1 MATLDTILNIRV
13 EGTNQM
19 TKLKTAID
27 ATSKELKELKKGAK
41 AAGADQ
47 EKFNAKI
54 ITAETKLKGLRGEL
68 NKGKTDLIKNAKAAG
83 DTSKSYD
90 SLTKQNAALSA
101 SLRKLSDPLGK
112 NRKEFDTLSK
122 KIKTNT
128 DTLKQ
133 MDAQMGRNQRNV
145 GNYKQAIAGVVTA
158 VGAAVIAFK
167 TFQRVLGTFVE
178 FEFQMKQVGVISGAT
193 ADELLVLSDSAKE
206 LGATTAFT
214 AGEVAGLQKE
224 LAKLGFDPTEIEQ
237 MTAAT
242 LDLAFAFG
250 NDLDETATQVGVVLK
265 SFKLEAS
272 ETGRVTDVL
281 AKAFASSALDL
292 QKFSVSF
299 PKVGAIANQVGFS
312 LEGTTALL
320 GALTDAGLEAST
332 AGTSLRSIFLKLA
345 DSNSELS
352 QTLGEGVN
360 SVDTLLPALK
370 DLFDSGIDVE
380 EMLNLTDKRA
390 VTAFATIAS
399 GVDDVSNLNTE
410 LVNAEGTAKEFADV
424 MRDSL
429 KGSLDEASSA
439 ANGFVIN
446 LLEKLA
452 PAITFIVDSVALLF
466 KGLGL
471 LINNFGKV
479 TLAVGAYGVVVAATA
494 IANGT
499 FTASLALTSK
509 SIIKYIKNTRIAAVV
524 TKAFSAALRT
534 NPIGLLVGGLTLA
547 VAALISFNSESKE
560 TVKGLGDINTESL
573 ALSDSLETMGNR
585 YDELTSKTE
594 LSKEEQTELD
604 KIIKDIA
611 KNIPNA
617 VTEVDKYGRALAVN
631 TEKIE
636 EFNKENGKIATLK
649 AEINIKNQTAAL
661 SEQREELERVNK
673 VNEEGNAVYVQN
685 IGLVEKVNGLLQEVT
700 LNTSKSG
707 NVTRTANKLNK
718 EQQLIYQEYIKGL
731 EDGVS
736 AIQKDIELNED
747 IIGSVT
753 GIKTAR
759 QLEQE
764 AIAESILKEEEEAK
778 AKKKKLEQKEKEK
791 QTIIKVRTAYEK
803 LGDAVKA
810 NEDALK
816 KAVTTNGNVE
826 KATEDLRKSKEA
838 LAVVDDKLKKITD
851 GFNESL
857 EEEETSLQQLTKT
870 TEENIALERKR
881 LDILNL
887 VSNESGDIATDRIKQ
902 SLKVAEVE
910 LDSALKI
917 AEASD
922 FVTDAQIQNIQKLRG
937 EVVDY
942 QKTLEG
948 EEIKKTGFLQ
958 DALFGTDEDG
968 EPLTGD
974 DLLQIIGQT
983 LNSTS
988 EILGAFNALQNER
1001 LNTQLGVIEAN
1012 SNAEVEAFK
1021 QSAEFEI
1028 LTDEERTAKI
1038 EQIQKKHDDEMLKLK
1053 IAQFKSDQ
1061 NVQIAQATISGATAV
1076 MNILR
1081 GEATGNVIA
1090 DAIIKGIL
1098 IATTVGT
1105 TALQIATIKAQAPPT
1120 AEFGGVMDD
1129 SFFAKGGMVH
1139 GNSHAQGGVKFG
1151 VGGRVA
1157 ELEGGEAVINK
1168 RSTAMFKP
1176 MLSQMNVAGGGKKFA
1191 DGGMVFGSDSLS
1203 DDSGLIDGLV
1213 GALNNQQVLLV
1224 ESDVTNS
1231 QRNVKNIQSRIT
1243 F

>member
-1 MATLDTILNIRV
+1 MATLNTILNIRV
-13 EGTNQM
+13 EGTDSM
-19 TKLKTAID
+19 VKLKTAID
-27 ATSKELKELKKGAK
+27 STSKELKELKKGAK

-68 NKGKTDLIKNAKAAG
+68 NKGKSDLIKNAKAAG
-83 DTSKSYD
+83 DASKSYD

-112 NRKEFDTLSK
+112 NKKEFDNLSK
-122 KIKTNT
+122 KIRTNT
-128 DTLKQ
+128 NALKK
-133 MDAQMGRNQRNV
+133 MDAQMGRQQRNV
-145 GNYKQAIAGVVTA
+145 GNYKQAIAGVVTGI
-158 VGAAVIAFK
+158 GAAIIAFR

-193 ADELLVLSDSAKE
+193 ADELLLLSDSAKE

-224 LAKLGFDPTEIEQ
+224 LAKLGFNPTEIEQ

-299 PKVGAIANQVGFS
+299 PKVGAIAKQVGFS

-345 DSNSELS
+345 DSNSALS
-352 QTLGEGVN
+352 QELGEGVN

-370 DLFDSGIDVE
+370 DLFDSGVDVE
-380 EMLNLTDKRA
+380 EMLALTDTRA

-410 LVNAEGTAKEFADV
+410 LVNSEGTAKEFADV

-439 ANGFVIN
+439 ANGFLIN

-452 PAITFIVDSVALLF
+452 PAITFMVDSISLLF
-466 KGLGL
+466 NALGL
-471 LINNFGKV
+471 LVNNFGKV
-479 TLAVGAYGVVVAATA
+479 ALAVGAYGVVMAATA
-494 IANGT
+494 ISQGV
-499 FTASLALTSK
+499 FTTALGIARL
-509 SIIKYIKNTRIAAVV
+509 SIVSYIKSTRIAAVV

-534 NPIGLLVGGLTLA
+534 NPIGLLVGFLTLA
-547 VAALISFNSESKE
+547 VATLISYNRESEE
-560 TVKGLGDINTESL
+560 AAKGTEKLTAASVLSVEANNNLNKSISSSTSSLKLLKSTLLDSNTSEEDRIKL
-573 ALSDSLETMGNR
+573 VNQANEQYKDLNLS
-585 YDELTSKTE
+585 
-594 LSKEEQTELD
+594 LD
-604 KIIKDIA
+604 KNNVLTKDSVTQIDSQIEA
-611 KNIPNA
+611 LGRLATANA
-617 VTEVDKYGRALAVN
+617 LRSELENVFTEELQ
-631 TEKIE
+631 
-636 EFNKENGKIATLK
+636 
-649 AEINIKNQTAAL
+649 AETDLRVGLTKLGI
-661 SEQREELERVNK
+661 SSVEELETEFAKFGDRTITDVLKNG
-673 VNEEGNAVYVQN
+673 VAIAAVQQRN
-685 IGLVEKVNGLLQEVT
+685 RNLFEAEKELL
-700 LNTSKSG
+700 
-707 NVTRTANKLNK
+707 RPFK
-718 EQQLIYQEYIKGL
+718 EQTQALDQRREVLKKLSQEQELVGDL
-731 EDGVS
+731 FGQSAERVS
-736 AIQKDIELNED
+736 ANGGAVIGVDEDDI
-747 IIGSVT
+747 
-753 GIKTAR
+753 K
-759 QLEQE
+759 
-764 AIAESILKEEEEAK
+764 
-778 AKKKKLEQKEKEK
+778 
-791 QTIIKVRTAYEK
+791 KVRTEYQK

-810 NEDALK
+810 NEDALR
-816 KAVTTNGNVE
+816 KAITTNGDVE
-826 KATEDLRKSKEA
+826 KATEDLRKSKEE
-838 LAVVDDKLKKITD
+838 LAVVDDKLKEITD
-851 GFNESL
+851 GFNKSL
-857 EEEETSLQQLTKT
+857 EEEESSLQQLTKST
-870 TEENIALERKR
+870 NENIALEKKR

-902 SLKVAEVE
+902 SLKIAQVE

-937 EVVDY
+937 EVVKY
-942 QKTLEG
+942 QKDLEG
-948 EEIKKTGFLQ
+948 EDDVTKTGFLQ

-974 DLLQIIGQT
+974 KLLQIIGTT

-1061 NVQIAQATISGATAV
+1061 NVQIAQAVIGGATAV

>member
-1 MATLDTILNIRV
+1 MATIDTILNIRV
-13 EGTNQM
+13 EGTDSM
-19 TKLKTAID
+19 VKLKTAID
-27 ATSKELKELKKGAK
+27 STSKELKELKKGAK

-68 NKGKTDLIKNAKAAG
+68 NKSKTDLIKNAKAAG

-112 NRKEFDTLSK
+112 NRKEFDNLSK
-122 KIKTNT
+122 KIRTNT
-128 DTLKQ
+128 DTLKK

-145 GNYKQAIAGVVTA
+145 GNYKQAIAGVVTT

-193 ADELLVLSDSAKE
+193 AEELLLLSDSAKE

-299 PKVGAIANQVGFS
+299 PKVGAIAKQVGFS

-452 PAITFIVDSVALLF
+452 PAITFIVDGVALLF
-466 KGLGL
+466 NGLGL
-471 LINNFGKV
+471 LVNNFGKV
-479 TLAVGAYGVVVAATA
+479 ALAVGAYGVVMAATA
-494 IANGT
+494 ISQGV
-499 FTASLALTSK
+499 FTTALGVARL
-509 SIIKYIKNTRIAAVV
+509 SIVSYIKSTRIATIV
-524 TKAFSAALRT
+524 TNLFGKAMKT
-534 NPIGLLVGGLTLA
+534 NPIGLFVGALTLG
-547 VAALISFNSESKE
+547 VAALVSFYNAGNDAADATEKLNSASVLSEEANKGLSNSIAASTGELVLLKKSLENSETTEEQRIKLIKEANEQYQGLNLQLDENNNLTDDSVIAIDDQIASLTRLATANAIRGEFEKVEATRVAANIELMKKLTAAGFESVSDYEEQVEKRREIISKRR
-560 TVKGLGDINTESL
+560 NESL
-573 ALSDSLETMGNR
+573 RANELEFRKAAEKPLTDALAAGSDL
-585 YDELTSKTE
+585 
-594 LSKEEQTELD
+594 
-604 KIIKDIA
+604 IKDYDVI
-611 KNIPNA
+611 I
-617 VTEVDKYGRALAVN
+617 
-631 TEKIE
+631 
-636 EFNKENGKIATLK
+636 
-649 AEINIKNQTAAL
+649 
-661 SEQREELERVNK
+661 
-673 VNEEGNAVYVQN
+673 
-685 IGLVEKVNGLLQEVT
+685 
-700 LNTSKSG
+700 
-707 NVTRTANKLNK
+707 
-718 EQQLIYQEYIKGL
+718 
-731 EDGVS
+731 DGVS
-736 AIQKDIELNED
+736 KQQSALSKILADSPQLQGGGGGGGDDDDDDDGDID
-747 IIGSVT
+747 
-753 GIKTAR
+753 
-759 QLEQE
+759 
-764 AIAESILKEEEEAK
+764 
-778 AKKKKLEQKEKEK
+778 
-791 QTIIKVRTAYEK
+791 KVRTAYEK

-816 KAVTTNGNVE
+816 KAITTNGNVE
-826 KATEDLRKSKEA
+826 KATEDLRKSKEE

-851 GFNESL
+851 GLTESL
-857 EEEETSLQQLTKT
+857 EEEDTSLQELTKS
-870 TEENIALERKR
+870 TEKNIALERKR

-887 VSNESGDIATDRIKQ
+887 LSDESGDIATERIKQ
-902 SLKVAEVE
+902 SLKVAQVE

-937 EVVDY
+937 EVVEY
-942 QKTLEG
+942 QKTLEVEG
-948 EEIKKTGFLQ
+948 DVTASGFLQ
-958 DALFGTDEDG
+958 KTLFGTNEDG
-968 EPLTGD
+968 QPITGE
-974 DLLQIIGQT
+974 DLLNGIATT
-983 LNSTS
+983 LNATS
-988 EILGAFNALQNER
+988 ELLGGFNALQNER
-1001 LNTQLGVIEAN
+1001 LNTQLSVIESN
-1012 SNAEVEAFK
+1012 SNAEVKAFEE
-1021 QSAEFEI
+1021 SAEFEI

-1061 NVQIAQATISGATAV
+1061 NVQIAQAVIGGATAV
-1076 MNILR
+1076 MQILK

-1176 MLSQMNVAGGGKKFA
+1176 MLSRMNVAGGGKKFA

>member
-145 GNYKQAIAGVVTA
+145 GNYKQAIAGVVTT

-193 ADELLVLSDSAKE
+193 ADELLILSDSAKE

-299 PKVGAIANQVGFS
+299 PKVGAIAKQVGFS

-399 GVDDVSNLNTE
+399 GTDDVSNLNTE

-471 LINNFGKV
+471 LIDNFGKV
-479 TLAVGAYGVVVAATA
+479 ALAVGAYGVVLAATA
-494 IANGT
+494 IQQGV
-499 FTASLALTSK
+499 FTTALGIARLSFV
-509 SIIKYIKNTRIAAVV
+509 SYIKSTRIATIATNLFSKAV
-524 TKAFSAALRT
+524 KL

-547 VAALISFNSESKE
+547 VAALISYNRESEE
-560 TVKGLGDINTESL
+560 AAKGTEKLTAASVLSVEANNNLNKSISSSTSGLKLLKSTLLDSNTSEEDRIKL
-573 ALSDSLETMGNR
+573 VNQANEQYKDLNLS
-585 YDELTSKTE
+585 
-594 LSKEEQTELD
+594 LD
-604 KIIKDIA
+604 KNNVLTKDSVTQIDSQIEA
-611 KNIPNA
+611 LGRLATANA
-617 VTEVDKYGRALAVN
+617 LRSELENVFTEELQ
-631 TEKIE
+631 
-636 EFNKENGKIATLK
+636 
-649 AEINIKNQTAAL
+649 AETDLRVGLTKLGI
-661 SEQREELERVNK
+661 SSVEELETEFAKFGGRTITDVIKNG
-673 VNEEGNAVYVQN
+673 VSIAAVQQRN
-685 IGLVEKVNGLLQEVT
+685 RNLFEAEKDLL
-700 LNTSKSG
+700 
-707 NVTRTANKLNK
+707 RPFK
-718 EQQLIYQEYIKGL
+718 EQTQALDQRREVLKKLSQEQELVGDL
-731 EDGVS
+731 FGQSAERVS
-736 AIQKDIELNED
+736 ANGGAVIGVDDDDI
-747 IIGSVT
+747 
-753 GIKTAR
+753 K
-759 QLEQE
+759 
-764 AIAESILKEEEEAK
+764 
-778 AKKKKLEQKEKEK
+778 
-791 QTIIKVRTAYEK
+791 KVRTEYQK
-803 LGDAVKA
+803 LADAVKA

-816 KAVTTNGNVE
+816 NAITTNGDVE
-826 KATEDLRKSKEA
+826 KATEDLRKSKEE
-838 LAVVDDKLKKITD
+838 LAVVDDKLKEITD

-857 EEEETSLQQLTKT
+857 EEEETSLQKLTKT

-887 VSNESGDIATDRIKQ
+887 VDDKSGDIATDRIKQ
-902 SLKVAEVE
+902 SLKIAQVE

-937 EVVDY
+937 EVVKY
-942 QKTLEG
+942 QKDLEG
-948 EEIKKTGFLQ
+948 EEVTKTGFLQ

-974 DLLQIIGQT
+974 DLLNIIGTT

-1061 NVQIAQATISGATAV
+1061 NVQIAQAVIGGATAV

>member
-1 MATLDTILNIRV
+1 M
-13 EGTNQM
+13 
-19 TKLKTAID
+19 
-27 ATSKELKELKKGAK
+27 
-41 AAGADQ
+41 
-47 EKFNAKI
+47 
-54 ITAETKLKGLRGEL
+54 
-68 NKGKTDLIKNAKAAG
+68 
-83 DTSKSYD
+83 
-90 SLTKQNAALSA
+90 
-101 SLRKLSDPLGK
+101 
-112 NRKEFDTLSK
+112 
-122 KIKTNT
+122 
-128 DTLKQ
+128 
-133 MDAQMGRNQRNV
+133 
-145 GNYKQAIAGVVTA
+145 
-158 VGAAVIAFK
+158 
-167 TFQRVLGTFVE
+167 E

-193 ADELLVLSDSAKE
+193 SDELLILSNSAKE
-206 LGATTAFT
+206 LGASTAFT
-214 AGEVAGLQKE
+214 AGEVAALQKS

-299 PKVGAIANQVGFS
+299 PKVGAIAKQVGFS

-471 LINNFGKV
+471 LIDNFGKV
-479 TLAVGAYGVVVAATA
+479 ALAVGAYGVVLAATA
-494 IANGT
+494 IQQGV
-499 FTASLALTSK
+499 FTTALGIARLSFV
-509 SIIKYIKNTRIAAVV
+509 SYIKSTRLATIA
-524 TKAFSAALRT
+524 TKLFDKALKL

-547 VAALISFNSESKE
+547 VAALISYNRESEE
-560 TVKGLGDINTESL
+560 AAKG
-573 ALSDSLETMGNR
+573 
-585 YDELTSKTE
+585 
-594 LSKEEQTELD
+594 
-604 KIIKDIA
+604 
-611 KNIPNA
+611 
-617 VTEVDKYGRALAVN
+617 
-631 TEKIE
+631 TEK
-636 EFNKENGKIATLK
+636 L
-649 AEINIKNQTAAL
+649 TAASVL
-661 SEQREELERVNK
+661 SVQANNNLNKSISSSTSGLKLLKSTLLDSNTSEEDRIKLVNQANEQYKDLNLSLDTNNVLTKDSVTQIDSQIEALGRLATANALRSELENVFTEELQAETDLRVGLTKLGISSVEELETEFAKFGDRTITDVLKNG
-673 VNEEGNAVYVQN
+673 VAIAAVQQRN
-685 IGLVEKVNGLLQEVT
+685 RNLFEAEKDLL
-700 LNTSKSG
+700 
-707 NVTRTANKLNK
+707 RPFK
-718 EQQLIYQEYIKGL
+718 EQTQALDQRKEVLKKLSQEQDLVGDL
-731 EDGVS
+731 FGQSAERVS
-736 AIQKDIELNED
+736 ANG
-747 IIGSVT
+747 GSVI
-753 GIKTAR
+753 GVDEDDIK
-759 QLEQE
+759 
-764 AIAESILKEEEEAK
+764 
-778 AKKKKLEQKEKEK
+778 
-791 QTIIKVRTAYEK
+791 KVRTEYEK

-816 KAVTTNGNVE
+816 KAITTNGNVE
-826 KATEDLRKSKEA
+826 KATEDLRKSKEE
-838 LAVVDDKLKKITD
+838 LSIVDDKLKKITD

-857 EEEETSLQQLTKT
+857 EEEDTSLQDLTKS

-887 VSNESGDIATDRIKQ
+887 VSNESADIATDRIKQ
-902 SLKVAEVE
+902 SLKIAQVE

-937 EVVDY
+937 EVVGY
-942 QKTLEG
+942 QKDLED
-948 EEIKKTGFLQ
+948 EDNVTATGFLQ
-958 DALFGTDEDG
+958 KELFGTGEDG
-968 EPLTGD
+968 EPLTGN
-974 DLLQIIGQT
+974 DLLNIIGTT

-1001 LNTQLGVIEAN
+1001 LNTQLGVIQAN
-1012 SNAEVEAFK
+1012 SNAEVKAFEE
-1021 QSAEFEI
+1021 SAEFEI

-1061 NVQIAQATISGATAV
+1061 NVQIAQAVIGGATAV
-1076 MNILR
+1076 MQILK

-1120 AEFGGVMDD
+1120 AEFGGVMDN